1 MNARV
6 HRAAGG
12 TAAESP
18 AESPDSPP
26 NANHGTACR
35 ASVRNRCPFQ
45 GQGWWRHWN
54 TANIIAA
61 SLGGYFPPVDDV
73 GTANVKLHAVSI
85 SADLSRPGE
94 AHSHAEQVDPAMDD
108 APSEIAQLDDFQVIA
123 ERRDVAQALA
133 ALTDRTASSAR
144 K

>member
-1 MNARV
+1 M
-6 HRAAGG
+6 
-12 TAAESP
+12 
-18 AESPDSPP
+18 
-26 NANHGTACR
+26 
-35 ASVRNRCPFQ
+35 F
-45 GQGWWRHWN
+45 
-54 TANIIAA
+54 
-61 SLGGYFPPVDDV
+61 

-133 ALTDRTASSAR
+133 ALTDRYRQLSQEMNQRETLR
-144 K
+144 WMLP